1 MEVSKMSLTIF
12 AQRMK
17 QARESKKMKQ
27 NELAK
32 AIGVTPTTISS
43 YEKSDDEGN
52 GKKPTLENAKAIA
65 EKLEV
70 SLDWL
75 SGLYDN
81 NGTGVSYADFNIKGY
96 LRSIITILNETT
108 TSFEVTASF
117 DGDIQRCIVINN
129 PEIAEFAKKV
139 KDLINVYHSGT
150 ITEDLFDVCIEK
162 ILNDYNN
169 LKIFGSCI
177 LDETEDIN
185 KDKIYDYIKT
195 DKFTNPGIMPM
206 AAHSIDDGLDSFRD
220 IDVFISQKIIDTYKE
235 TPDNGKHTET

>member
-1 MEVSKMSLTIF
+1 MSLTIF

-75 SGLYDN
+75 CGMADN
-81 NGTGVSYADFNIKGY
+81 STGSYANFSANDYLKSMVTVLMETSTFNNTENCCIDLDNHDIRDFTQKI
-96 LRSIITILNETT
+96 S
-108 TSFEVTASF
+108 
-117 DGDIQRCIVINN
+117 
-129 PEIAEFAKKV
+129 
-139 KDLINVYHSGT
+139 DLIKVYHNGS
-150 ITEDLFDVCIEK
+150 IPEDLLNVCIEK
-162 ILNDYNN
+162 VISDYSDYKVIGNCMFDDLEFLDAENAICN
-169 LKIFGSCI
+169 LIS
-177 LDETEDIN
+177 
-185 KDKIYDYIKT
+185 
-195 DKFTNPGIMPM
+195 
-206 AAHSIDDGLDSFRD
+206 DGNISLGMHEISVKNRKKYYRD
-220 IDVFISQKIIDTYKE
+220 VELFISPQIVENYANKE
-235 TPDNGKHTET
+235 ADDNGKHIET